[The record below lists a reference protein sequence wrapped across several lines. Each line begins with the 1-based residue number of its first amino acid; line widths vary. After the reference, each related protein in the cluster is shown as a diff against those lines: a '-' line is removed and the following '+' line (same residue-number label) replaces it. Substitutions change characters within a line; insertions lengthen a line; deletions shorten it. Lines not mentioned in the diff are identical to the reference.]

1 MGARKRLPVG
11 QGDVFA
17 AAYGGHLDVMNWL
30 RANDCLWDAD
40 ELDPSWMLH
49 TAAERGDEA
58 SVRALVELGVDFN
71 KGREDDGD
79 TPLYE
84 DAQNGEEALVRFLI
98 MMGADLD
105 EAQDGGKT
113 SLFIAA
119 ELGEGDYQVEIVRA
133 LVKAGASR
141 NIWTDVG
148 DGQHETAL
156 SIAEEYARAN
166 SYLGPHAEIA
176 QILRD
181 AARR

>member
-119 ELGEGDYQVEIVRA
+119 ELGGAHANGFPWDKETFLRRHTEGT
-133 LVKAGASR
+133 SM
-141 NIWTDVG
+141 
-148 DGQHETAL
+148 
-156 SIAEEYARAN
+156 
-166 SYLGPHAEIA
+166 
-176 QILRD
+176 
-181 AARR
+181 